1 MTASD
6 PPLRVLLVEDDF
18 DVAEGLGEY
27 LARHRVEV
35 DFAVTAGEALHITQ
49 GARFDVLVLDVQLP
63 GEDGISLCRRLT
75 AAHGGPLPV
84 LFLTAMG
91 SLDAKLA
98 AFDAG
103 ALDYVVKP
111 FEPAEL
117 LARLRAIVG
126 RAGATAAPGPLVAAA
141 DFRLDPERHLLLHD
155 DQHLG
160 LTALS
165 AKLLECLMRAYPGT
179 VTRDALHEALWH
191 GPPPDSDPLRTH
203 VHQLRRQAEATF
215 GSALIATVRGVGY
228 RFAPAPEDADARPP
242 A

>member
-1 MTASD
+1 MTSSD
-6 PPLRVLLVEDDF
+6 SPLRVLLVEDDF

-27 LARHRVEV
+27 LARHGVEV
-35 DFAVTAGEALHITQ
+35 DFAATAAEALHITA
-49 GARFDVLVLDVQLP
+49 GASFDVLVLDVQLP

-84 LFLTAMG
+84 LFLTATA
-91 SLDAKLA
+91 SLDSKLA

-117 LARLRAIVG
+117 LARVRAIVG
-126 RAGATAAPGPLVAAA
+126 RGGAGGAAAALVAG
-141 DFRLDPERHLLLHD
+141 DYRLDRERHLLLCGNRY
-155 DQHLG
+155 LG

-165 AKLLECLMRAYPGT
+165 ARLLETLMRAYPGA
-179 VTRDALHEALWH
+179 VSRGALHEALWH

-203 VHQLRRQAEATF
+203 VHQLRRQAEAAF
-215 GSALIATVRGVGY
+215 GRPLIATVRGVGY
-228 RFAPAPEDADARPP
+228 RFAPTATDDASA
-242 A
+242 AA